1 MFDGGWPLA
10 LGHGFSYRVMISKP
24 PVLEIRTPGGPQGA
38 RGGPE
43 PRKTEFFEY
52 SFGSPSG
59 RNFISKF
66 VFIFEAFFV
75 RLDNADNADVPKTR
89 VLSDS

>member
-1 MFDGGWPLA
+1 MSNIEEAWRPGAADLGGS
-10 LGHGFSYRVMISKP
+10 LGGS
-24 PVLEIRTPGGPQGA
+24 PGP
-38 RGGPE
+38 RGGLE
-43 PRKTEFFEY
+43 SRKSLFFEY

-66 VFIFEAFFV
+66 VFIFESFFV